1 MTVDEINKLPKNYI
15 RAEMKRRD
23 ISVKDICE
31 RLEKYDEKLNA
42 QSFNNKMTR
51 GNFSAVFFFKCMC
64 ALELNIVRLN
74 DN

>member
-23 ISVKDICE
+23 ISVEEICK
-31 RLEKYDEKLNA
+31 RLLKYDEKLNI

-51 GNFSAVFFFKCMC
+51 GGFSAIFFFKCMC
-64 ALELNIVRLN
+64 ALELNIVRLR
-74 DN
+74 D